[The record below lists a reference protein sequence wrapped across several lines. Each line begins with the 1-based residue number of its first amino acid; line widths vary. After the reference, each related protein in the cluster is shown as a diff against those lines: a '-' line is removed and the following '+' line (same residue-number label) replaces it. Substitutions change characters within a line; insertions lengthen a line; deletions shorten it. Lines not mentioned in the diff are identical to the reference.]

1 MTARRDQVEALRA
14 STASGSRAALAVVI
28 WTDGS
33 VYRRAGAR
41 TVVTEE
47 GRIVGLISGGCAEQD
62 LLEHARSVWQTGQPM
77 RMQYDFRGPDDLLWG
92 MGSGCNGALT
102 VWMVPCDP
110 GRDRNLA
117 DRLVAD
123 AARRA
128 DTREPYLSV
137 LVVQS
142 ADQRRLALGPI
153 VDGDDVLRRNS
164 GLRVSGSGEA
174 GEGDLGDARTHDA
187 GLLVPTI
194 GSPGV
199 LLTGVVDGV
208 QAELFVDRVAPRPQL
223 VIVGAGEDALLLAQF
238 AHFADWH
245 VTVIDHRE
253 EWLESLRI
261 PWADVRQLIAR
272 DQYGSLPVA
281 ADAHAVIMTHNF
293 EFDRNVLGALLP
305 LHLPYL
311 ALLGPR
317 RRCER
322 MLDEL
327 RSTSETWSD
336 QDLGALHSPAGLDMG
351 AETPEEIAL
360 AVLAEAMAC
369 RRGRSGGE
377 LRARVGPFSATGG
390 LA

>member
-14 STASGSRAALAVVI
+14 TMASGSRAALAVVI

-62 LLEHARSVWQTGQPM
+62 LLEHARSVWQTGQPL

-102 VWMVPCDP
+102 VWMIPCDP
-110 GRDRNLA
+110 GRDRDLA

-123 AARRA
+123 AGRRA
-128 DTREPYLSV
+128 DTRETYVSV
-137 LVVQS
+137 LVVNS
-142 ADQRRLALGPI
+142 ADPGRLALGPI
-153 VDGDDVLRRNS
+153 VDGEDVLRRS
-164 GLRVSGSGEA
+164 LGLRVSGAASA
-174 GEGDLGDARTHDA
+174 EGDLGEEETLAA
-187 GLLVPTI
+187 GRLAPAS
-194 GSPGV
+194 GEPGV

-238 AHFADWH
+238 AHFSDWH

-253 EWLESLRI
+253 EWLEPSRI

-272 DQYGSLPVA
+272 DHYGLLPVA

-327 RSTSETWSD
+327 RSTRETWSD
-336 QDLGALHSPAGLDMG
+336 RDLGALHSPAGLDTG

-360 AVLAEAMAC
+360 AILAEAMAC

-377 LRARVGPFSATGG
+377 LRARVGPLSAAGG